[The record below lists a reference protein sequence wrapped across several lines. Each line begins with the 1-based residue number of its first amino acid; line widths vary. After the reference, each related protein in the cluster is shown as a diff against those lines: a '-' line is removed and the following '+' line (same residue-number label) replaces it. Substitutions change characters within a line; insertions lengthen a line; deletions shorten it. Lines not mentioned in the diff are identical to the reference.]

1 MFIIADEVTLLQN
14 SNIGNSIQFK
24 NFKFKYSENS
34 FGVDAG
40 HLGLN
45 YKESDTNIL
54 FQLFNLINE
63 KKVFISPSNNNI
75 YVSLELMNSIV
86 DYYFPSEFL
95 TDEKCKNIV
104 DSDSNVIECN
114 INSIDI
120 SKLNAITFIVHD
132 IASHRIIFTPNN

>member
-1 MFIIADEVTLLQN
+1 MIRIFYINCLILSTKKKFFYFDIKKSLLVIGEWIFFPIDSIAN
-14 SNIGNSIQFK
+14 N
-24 NFKFKYSENS
+24 
-34 FGVDAG
+34 
-40 HLGLN
+40 
-45 YKESDTNIL
+45 
-54 FQLFNLINE
+54 
-63 KKVFISPSNNNI
+63 SPSNNNI

-120 SKLNAITFIVHD
+120 
-132 IASHRIIFTPNN
+132 

>member
-1 MFIIADEVTLLQN
+1 MLDNKKGEIGYRFRIDSVYFKGKKGKRMFFPIDSIA
-14 SNIGNSIQFK
+14 
-24 NFKFKYSENS
+24 
-34 FGVDAG
+34 
-40 HLGLN
+40 H
-45 YKESDTNIL
+45 
-54 FQLFNLINE
+54 
-63 KKVFISPSNNNI
+63 ISPSNNNI

-120 SKLNAITFIVHD
+120 SKLNAITFIFD
-132 IASHRIIFTPNN
+132 KISILSKRFIPSI

>member
-1 MFIIADEVTLLQN
+1 MLDNKKGEIGYRFRIDSVYFKGKRIFFPIDSIAN
-14 SNIGNSIQFK
+14 
-24 NFKFKYSENS
+24 
-34 FGVDAG
+34 
-40 HLGLN
+40 
-45 YKESDTNIL
+45 
-54 FQLFNLINE
+54 
-63 KKVFISPSNNNI
+63 ISPSNNNI

>member
-1 MFIIADEVTLLQN
+1 M
-14 SNIGNSIQFK
+14 
-24 NFKFKYSENS
+24 
-34 FGVDAG
+34 
-40 HLGLN
+40 
-45 YKESDTNIL
+45 
-54 FQLFNLINE
+54 FNLINE
-63 KKVFISPSNNNI
+63 KKVFYFDIKKSLLVIGEYPPQYYISPSNNNI

>member
-1 MFIIADEVTLLQN
+1 MFTLKEKRK
-14 SNIGNSIQFK
+14 K
-24 NFKFKYSENS
+24 NFFPIDSIAN
-34 FGVDAG
+34 
-40 HLGLN
+40 
-45 YKESDTNIL
+45 
-54 FQLFNLINE
+54 
-63 KKVFISPSNNNI
+63 ISPSNNNI

-86 DYYFPSEFL
+86 DYHYPSEFL